1 MVRLELTCDQLLFL
15 RLIRLRRYISMLYK
29 AEERRFELLVP
40 NYGTSVQQTDAINRS
55 AILPILRR
63 ERDSNPRKCDPQR
76 FSRPPHSTT
85 LPSLQ
90 IFCRVDTIRTCGHV
104 VPNHVLYLL
113 SYYPKFCR
121 ISKNRTQP
129 SRSKF
134 LRTTDILRF
143 FCEPTEVRTQDP
155 ILKRDVLYLLS
166 YRFNY
171 QYISTGSGTRT
182 HTSKSDKGF

>member
-40 NYGTSVQQTDAINRS
+40 NYGTSVQQTDAINHS
-55 AILPILRR
+55 AILP
-63 ERDSNPRKCDPQR
+63 
-76 FSRPPHSTT
+76 
-85 LPSLQ
+85 

-166 YRFNY
+166 YRFNILV
-171 QYISTGSGTRT
+171 QEVGLEPTRLNQTKDFKSFASTYSAIPA
-182 HTSKSDKGF
+182 SVPC

>member
-55 AILPILRR
+55 AILP
-63 ERDSNPRKCDPQR
+63 
-76 FSRPPHSTT
+76 
-85 LPSLQ
+85 

-166 YRFNY
+166 YRFNCSKKSY
-171 QYISTGSGTRT
+171 RFNMLVQEVGLEPTRLNQTKDFKSFASTYSAIPA
-182 HTSKSDKGF
+182 SMPC